1 VERGNV
7 KIHPL
12 SPQRISA
19 HTNRQEAED
28 NSGLAKRVNL
38 VRSRESSQYDAVVRR
53 PATRSTTS
61 STAAA
66 ALPDPEEPRYTAF
79 YSQSWSK
86 IRSMGCRYIL
96 GVPNRIASI
105 GFRGQQDPS
114 VDSFLF

>member
-28 NSGLAKRVNL
+28 DSGLAKRVNL
-38 VRSRESSQYDAVVRR
+38 VRFGESSQYDAVVRR

-61 STAAA
+61 TAAA

-79 YSQSWSK
+79 YFQLWSK
-86 IRSMGCRYIL
+86 IRSIGCRYIL
-96 GVPNRIASI
+96 GVPNRTASI

-114 VDSFLF
+114 VDSLLF